1 MNEKIAVVTGSYS
14 GIGSALCHLLA
25 ADGFELLLL
34 NRDKG
39 KSEKQIAQLGKKF
52 PRLKVRYWQVDLA
65 DGAAVRAAAI
75 KIAGQYMKL
84 SHLFLNAGWIGT
96 RFEQNAAG
104 QDMNFAVNVVANYVL
119 VQLLR
124 PSLERGKGVVVAS
137 GSGARRMV
145 KQKAL
150 DDVLNLSHKK
160 GMAAYAQSKQAL
172 TDLFAALSAD
182 FAQSDIALKV
192 VDLPPTK
199 TAMAKSTAV
208 PGIMRAFS
216 FFFVAPE
223 KTAQKLYLAALE
235 KGANKSRPPTEAE
248 AELLDKVAAMTAL

>member
-25 ADGFELLLL
+25 AEGFELLLL

-39 KSEKQIAQLGKKF
+39 KSEQQIAQLGQKF

-65 DGAAVRAAAI
+65 DSAAVRAVAI
-75 KIAGQYMKL
+75 KIAGEYMKL
-84 SHLFLNAGWIGT
+84 SHVFLNAGWIGT
-96 RFEQNAAG
+96 RFQQNDAG
-104 QDMNFAVNVVANYVL
+104 QDMNFAVNVVANYLL

-124 PSLERGKGVVVAS
+124 PSLERGKGIVVAS

-172 TDLFAALSAD
+172 TDLFAALGKD

-216 FFFVAPE
+216 FFFVSPE
-223 KTAQKLYLAALE
+223 KAAQKLYRAAQDR
-235 KGANKSRPPTEAE
+235 GVNKSEAPTEAA
-248 AELLDKVAAMTAL
+248 AELLEKVADLTAL